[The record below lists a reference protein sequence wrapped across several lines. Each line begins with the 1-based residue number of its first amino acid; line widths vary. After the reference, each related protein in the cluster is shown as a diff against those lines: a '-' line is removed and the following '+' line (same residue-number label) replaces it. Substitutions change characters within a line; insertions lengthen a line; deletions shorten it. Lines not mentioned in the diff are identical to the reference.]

1 MAFERR
7 NYVLLGI
14 GLGLIVAGY
23 ALMAFDNARGMD
35 PSGRE
40 MLSLNGPLSLTVAP
54 LLLLAGYL
62 QVAVAVLWRPGKVLS
77 TSADEGG

>member
-1 MAFERR
+1 MAFERH

-14 GLGLIVAGY
+14 GLALIVAGY

-35 PSGRE
+35 EAGRQ
-40 MLSLNGPLSLTVAP
+40 MLSLDGPLSLTVAP

-62 QVAVAVLWRPGKVLS
+62 QVAVAVLWRPREAAPA
-77 TSADEGG
+77 ADEAGD

>member
-14 GLGLIVAGY
+14 GLALILAGY
-23 ALMAFDNARGMD
+23 GMMAFDNARGMD
-35 PSGRE
+35 EAGRQ
-40 MLSLNGPLSLTVAP
+40 MLSLDGPLSVTVAP

-62 QVAVAVLWRPGKVLS
+62 QVAVAVLWRPRPS
-77 TSADEGG
+77 RESAETLAG